1 MRCLESSELSQRTRC
16 FSIAKHHKE
25 RLHRSFCVSNLAES
39 IACTRRQLVSVETQR
54 LIHAVAQFSLY
65 ELARRNHSPSNP
77 GFIVSHYFVP
87 LVRLSFSLPIIVSK
101 MESNEQRRRG
111 AWDRKM
117 QSSAECRRLWT
128 LVNAYR
134 RLPRLMPLLLLNVA
148 GFYTGLVTA
157 AVLEQLYKEN
167 YWESHPG
174 HAVPV
179 MHPLLYFGPYKVLR
193 EDFSEEG
200 SG

>member
-1 MRCLESSELSQRTRC
+1 MASEEPLDRDALFRKLRAKSENKVNEAFASRYSYEALMFFDRETSQG
-16 FSIAKHHKE
+16 
-25 RLHRSFCVSNLAES
+25 
-39 IACTRRQLVSVETQR
+39 
-54 LIHAVAQFSLY
+54 AVASKFL
-65 ELARRNHSPSNP
+65 
-77 GFIVSHYFVP
+77 F
-87 LVRLSFSLPIIVSK
+87 SK